1 MVDLLSSQ
9 KLLWKLGSFGDDGR
23 MFESKPLDPSDEP
36 DLLQE
41 VKEARTALIE
51 QVHDTGLY
59 SVLTVFNIAKGV
71 FVF

>member
-1 MVDLLSSQ
+1 
-9 KLLWKLGSFGDDGR
+9 